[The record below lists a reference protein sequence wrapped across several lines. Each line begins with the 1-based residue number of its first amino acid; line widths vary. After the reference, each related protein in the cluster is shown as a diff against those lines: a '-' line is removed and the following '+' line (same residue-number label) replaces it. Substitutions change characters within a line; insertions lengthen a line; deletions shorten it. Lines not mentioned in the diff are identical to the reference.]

1 MRTKKSKVKLIPLG
15 GLCEIG
21 KNITAIEYENEIIVI
36 DCGLSFPDNEMYGID
51 LVIPDIS
58 YLLEN
63 REKVKGIFITHG
75 HEDHIGALPYILKEI
90 NVPVYASKFTLSLIE
105 SKLIEFNMVSS
116 CSLNEITLKEPIKTE
131 HFACEF
137 IRTCHSIADSCS
149 LAITTPQ
156 GVIFHTGDFKIDYT
170 PVDGEVID
178 LQRISEIGKR
188 RVLLLMADSTNATRE
203 GFTISETIIGQNLT
217 RLFRNAKG
225 RVIVATF
232 SSNVHRVQQVINSS
246 ITYGRKVAFSG
257 RSMEK
262 ISQIAMDLG
271 YLKVPKNT
279 IIKLDDIHKY
289 PDNKVTIITTGSQGE
304 PMSALSRIASGNHKK
319 IALKEKDYIIISAS
333 PIPGNTKLITKLID
347 VLISKGAE
355 VIYDAMEEVHVSGHA
370 CREELKLIHSLIKP
384 KYFVPV
390 HGEYRHLKEHA
401 ELAKSL
407 GMDEKNIFLLDNG
420 DVLELTGKKAVKTK
434 SVHTGTVYVDGSGV
448 GDVGNIVLRDR
459 KVLSQDGILT
469 AVLAIDKDAKEIISG
484 PDIISRGF
492 VYVKDSND
500 LLNETTDLIKRE
512 VEYCLD
518 NDILDWYSIKSK
530 IKSSLGHF
538 LYTKTKRKPM
548 IIPVIVEKEQ
558 YKKVAFATL
567 PSGI

>member
-15 GLCEIG
+15 GLGEIG
-21 KNITAIEYENEIIVI
+21 KNITAIEYEDEIIVI

-304 PMSALSRIASGNHKK
+304 PMSALSRIASGSHKN
-319 IALKEKDYIIISAS
+319 IGLKEGDYIIISAS

-347 VLISKGAE
+347 ILISKGAE

-420 DVLELTGKKAVKTK
+420 DVLELTGKKAVKAK
-434 SVHTGTVYVDGSGV
+434 SIHTGTVYVDGSGV

-469 AVLAIDKDAKEIISG
+469 AVLAIDKESKEIISG

-500 LLNETTDLIKRE
+500 LLSEATTLIERE
-512 VEYCLD
+512 VENCLA
-518 NDILDWYSIKSK
+518 NDIVDWYPIKSK
-530 IKSSLGHF
+530 IKSSLGQF

-558 YKKVAFATL
+558 
-567 PSGI
+567 

>member
-21 KNITAIEYENEIIVI
+21 KNITAIEYEDEIIVI

-63 REKVKGIFITHG
+63 REKVKGICITHG

-304 PMSALSRIASGNHKK
+304 PMSALSRIASGSHKN
-319 IALKEKDYIIISAS
+319 IGLKEGDYIIISAS

-347 VLISKGAE
+347 ILISKGAE

-420 DVLELTGKKAVKTK
+420 DVLELTGKKAVKAK
-434 SVHTGTVYVDGSGV
+434 SIHTGTVYVDGSGV

-469 AVLAIDKDAKEIISG
+469 AVLAIDKESKEIISG

-500 LLNETTDLIKRE
+500 LLSEATTLIERE
-512 VEYCLD
+512 VENCLA
-518 NDILDWYSIKSK
+518 NDIVDWYSIKSK
-530 IKSSLGHF
+530 IKSSLGQF

-558 YKKVAFATL
+558 
-567 PSGI
+567 

>member
-21 KNITAIEYENEIIVI
+21 KNITAIEYEDEIIVI

-217 RLFRNAKG
+217 KLFRNAKG

-304 PMSALSRIASGNHKK
+304 PMSALSRIASGSHKN
-319 IALKEKDYIIISAS
+319 IGLKEGDYIIISAS

-347 VLISKGAE
+347 ILISKGAE

-420 DVLELTGKKAVKTK
+420 DVLELTGKKAVKAK
-434 SVHTGTVYVDGSGV
+434 SIHTGTVYVDGSGV

-469 AVLAIDKDAKEIISG
+469 AVLAIDKESKEIISG

-500 LLNETTDLIKRE
+500 LLSEATTLIERE
-512 VEYCLD
+512 VENCLA
-518 NDILDWYSIKSK
+518 NDIVDWYSIKSK
-530 IKSSLGHF
+530 IKSSLGQF

-558 YKKVAFATL
+558 
-567 PSGI
+567 

>member
-15 GLCEIG
+15 GLGEIG

-90 NVPVYASKFTLSLIE
+90 NVPVYATKFTLSLIE

-217 RLFRNAKG
+217 RLFRTAKG

-469 AVLAIDKDAKEIISG
+469 AVLAIDKEAKEIISG

-500 LLNETTDLIKRE
+500 LLNEATDLIKRE

-530 IKSSLGHF
+530 IKSSLGEF
-538 LYTKTKRKPM
+538 LYTKTKRKPL

-558 YKKVAFATL
+558 
-567 PSGI
+567 

>member
-1 MRTKKSKVKLIPLG
+1 
-15 GLCEIG
+15 
-21 KNITAIEYENEIIVI
+21 
-36 DCGLSFPDNEMYGID
+36 
-51 LVIPDIS
+51 
-58 YLLEN
+58 
-63 REKVKGIFITHG
+63 
-75 HEDHIGALPYILKEI
+75 
-90 NVPVYASKFTLSLIE
+90 
-105 SKLIEFNMVSS
+105 
-116 CSLNEITLKEPIKTE
+116 
-131 HFACEF
+131 
-137 IRTCHSIADSCS
+137 
-149 LAITTPQ
+149 
-156 GVIFHTGDFKIDYT
+156 
-170 PVDGEVID
+170 
-178 LQRISEIGKR
+178 
-188 RVLLLMADSTNATRE
+188 
-203 GFTISETIIGQNLT
+203 
-217 RLFRNAKG
+217 
-225 RVIVATF
+225 
-232 SSNVHRVQQVINSS
+232 
-246 ITYGRKVAFSG
+246 
-257 RSMEK
+257 MEK

-558 YKKVAFATL
+558 
-567 PSGI
+567 

>member
-21 KNITAIEYENEIIVI
+21 KNITAIEYEDEIIVI

-500 LLNETTDLIKRE
+500 LLNEATDLIKRE

-530 IKSSLGHF
+530 IKSSLGQF

-558 YKKVAFATL
+558 
-567 PSGI
+567 

>member
-15 GLCEIG
+15 GLGEIG

-90 NVPVYASKFTLSLIE
+90 NVPVYATKFTLSLIE

-319 IALKEKDYIIISAS
+319 IALKERDYIIISAS

-347 VLISKGAE
+347 ILISKGAE

-420 DVLELTGKKAVKTK
+420 DVLELTGKKAVKSK

-469 AVLAIDKDAKEIISG
+469 TVLAIDKEAKEIISG

-500 LLNETTDLIKRE
+500 LLNEATALIKNE
-512 VEYCLD
+512 VEHCLA
-518 NDILDWYSIKSK
+518 NDIVDWYSIKSK
-530 IKSSLGHF
+530 IKSSLGQF

-558 YKKVAFATL
+558 
-567 PSGI
+567 

>member
-90 NVPVYASKFTLSLIE
+90 NVPVYATKFTLSLIE

-304 PMSALSRIASGNHKK
+304 PMSALARIASGNHKK
-319 IALKEKDYIIISAS
+319 IALKERDYIIISAS

-347 VLISKGAE
+347 ILISKGAE

-420 DVLELTGKKAVKTK
+420 DVLELTGKKAVKAK

-469 AVLAIDKDAKEIISG
+469 TVLAIDKEAKEIISG

-500 LLNETTDLIKRE
+500 LLNEATALIKNE
-512 VEYCLD
+512 VEHCLA
-518 NDILDWYSIKSK
+518 NDIVDWYSIKSK
-530 IKSSLGHF
+530 IKSSLGQF

-558 YKKVAFATL
+558 
-567 PSGI
+567 

>member
-21 KNITAIEYENEIIVI
+21 KNITAIEYEDEIIVI

-170 PVDGEVID
+170 PVDGEIID

-304 PMSALSRIASGNHKK
+304 PMSALSRIASGSHKN
-319 IALKEKDYIIISAS
+319 IGLKEGDYIIISAS

-347 VLISKGAE
+347 ILISKGAE

-420 DVLELTGKKAVKTK
+420 DVLELTGKKAVKAK
-434 SVHTGTVYVDGSGV
+434 SIHTGTVYVDGSGV

-469 AVLAIDKDAKEIISG
+469 AVLAIDKESKEIISG

-500 LLNETTDLIKRE
+500 LLSEATTLIERE
-512 VEYCLD
+512 VKNCLA
-518 NDILDWYSIKSK
+518 NDIVDWYSIKSK
-530 IKSSLGHF
+530 IKSSLGQF

-548 IIPVIVEKEQ
+548 INPVIVEKEQ
-558 YKKVAFATL
+558 
-567 PSGI
+567 

>member
-15 GLCEIG
+15 GLGEIG

-90 NVPVYASKFTLSLIE
+90 NVPVYATKFTLSLIE

-304 PMSALSRIASGNHKK
+304 PMSALARIASGNHKK

-469 AVLAIDKDAKEIISG
+469 AVLAIDKEAKEIISG

-500 LLNETTDLIKRE
+500 LLNEATDLIKRE
-512 VEYCLD
+512 VEHCLD

-530 IKSSLGHF
+530 IKSSLGQF

-558 YKKVAFATL
+558 
-567 PSGI
+567 

>member
-21 KNITAIEYENEIIVI
+21 KNITAIEYEDEIIVI

-90 NVPVYASKFTLSLIE
+90 NVPVYATKFTLSLIE

-469 AVLAIDKDAKEIISG
+469 AVLAIDKEAKEIISG

-500 LLNETTDLIKRE
+500 LLNEATDLIKRE

-558 YKKVAFATL
+558 
-567 PSGI
+567 

>member
-15 GLCEIG
+15 GLGEIG

-90 NVPVYASKFTLSLIE
+90 NVPVYATKFTLSLIE

-304 PMSALSRIASGNHKK
+304 PMSALARIASGNHKK
-319 IALKEKDYIIISAS
+319 IALKERDYIIISAS

-420 DVLELTGKKAVKTK
+420 DVLELTGKKAVKSK

-469 AVLAIDKDAKEIISG
+469 AVLAIDKEAKEIISG

-500 LLNETTDLIKRE
+500 LLNEATDLIKRE

-530 IKSSLGHF
+530 IKSSPGQF

-558 YKKVAFATL
+558 
-567 PSGI
+567 

>member
-15 GLCEIG
+15 GLGEIG

-75 HEDHIGALPYILKEI
+75 HEDHIGALPYTLKEI
-90 NVPVYASKFTLSLIE
+90 NVPVYATKFTLSLIE

-304 PMSALSRIASGNHKK
+304 PMSALARIASGNHKK

-469 AVLAIDKDAKEIISG
+469 AVLAIDKEAKEIISG

-500 LLNETTDLIKRE
+500 LLNEATALIKNE
-512 VEYCLD
+512 VEHCLA
-518 NDILDWYSIKSK
+518 NDIVDWYSIKSK
-530 IKSSLGHF
+530 IKSSLGQF

-558 YKKVAFATL
+558 
-567 PSGI
+567 